1 MTLKIILK
9 HSQAAVS
16 GVATPPVSTDLETG
30 ELGLNYVNTDPAL
43 YILDSA
49 GAIRKLN
56 APPNRKFS
64 LDNNDPNLVGGDTT
78 TAINT
83 ALAAS
88 SQIGGV
94 GTLLVSDQVQVV
106 ATGNPDTNPEV
117 PAGRYFYDGTV
128 WFESSGSA
136 GASVEISDTAPT
148 GANEGDLWWDSG
160 DTSALYIWYT
170 DNDSS
175 QWVPATPNSGGEGGG
190 ASVTTSED
198 PPAGASEGD
207 MWWDSSDGA
216 DSNGG
221 RLYLYYDG
229 QWVQTSNVGGDGGG
243 GGGGV
248 EQLIAGNNITLT
260 PADGKGVVTVNSTGG
275 PGGVNYQGASAWG
288 VIKSDGTVAGNYNIA
303 SCTTPAVGQ
312 YDVVFSKPLST
323 DSYAVNVSANSSQD
337 RNATVGAKTVN
348 GFTVFTFNN
357 GGGGFASEFQVSV
370 FASNAIAPPSGVGAD
385 AWGAIAA
392 DGTSE
397 NGFNYTVSKT
407 TTGTYQVSFIQ
418 AMPSDTYAI
427 TQSTPSTNNKAS
439 FSSQDKNGFIVACFA
454 LSTGTKVDGRTQF
467 AVHASSTVTP
477 TYTWTRDGTTLKP
490 ANDGDDVEIAASVKT
505 SYLDITAN
513 PIQTTGNLIKI
524 NGVSEGS
531 TTIGYDGSATFAS
544 TVSIKGGVDSSSA
557 TNNGI
562 LINEIG
568 TVGIQRSSTSSVSAT
583 SFYTYRGTTRTS
595 AIKLNGDAEF
605 AGKVT
610 ASNVTFS
617 LESDNVAN
625 FSAEGE
631 YTGPTLDVKELLL
644 KLVTAA
650 DRIEA
655 LEETN
660 ASLEARLSAL
670 EGGSY

>member
-1 MTLKIILK
+1 M
-9 HSQAAVS
+9 
-16 GVATPPVSTDLETG
+16 
-30 ELGLNYVNTDPAL
+30 
-43 YILDSA
+43 
-49 GAIRKLN
+49 
-56 APPNRKFS
+56 
-64 LDNNDPNLVGGDTT
+64 
-78 TAINT
+78 
-83 ALAAS
+83 
-88 SQIGGV
+88 
-94 GTLLVSDQVQVV
+94 
-106 ATGNPDTNPEV
+106 
-117 PAGRYFYDGTV
+117 
-128 WFESSGSA
+128 
-136 GASVEISDTAPT
+136 
-148 GANEGDLWWDSG
+148 
-160 DTSALYIWYT
+160 
-170 DNDSS
+170 
-175 QWVPATPNSGGEGGG
+175 PATPNSGGEGGG

-288 VIKSDGTVAGNYNIA
+288 SVAANGTLEGGLNSTSTEVSTGTYRVTFLTPMSNDNYGVN
-303 SCTTPAVGQ
+303 TTTGGVG
-312 YDVVFSKPLST
+312 YAIGVKNKTINSFDVEI
-323 DSYAVNVSANSSQD
+323 
-337 RNATVGAKTVN
+337 RKTVDGARDN
-348 GFTVFTFNN
+348 QPFS
-357 GGGGFASEFQVSV
+357 FAVHS
-370 FASNAIAPPSGVGAD
+370 SNAIAPPSGVGAD
-385 AWGAIAA
+385 AWGIVRSTAGLI
-392 DGTSE
+392 
-397 NGFNYTVSKT
+397 NGFNVKAIGRVSGQAAGAYTVEFT
-407 TTGTYQVSFIQ
+407 TPMPTDDYAVVITPQNSNYFGGVSGVTKDGFEVYLRN
-418 AMPSDTYAI
+418 SD
-427 TQSTPSTNNKAS
+427 NNNNLGNTV
-439 FSSQDKNGFIVACFA
+439 FYF
-454 LSTGTKVDGRTQF
+454 T
-467 AVHASSTVTP
+467 VHASSTVTP